1 MLSNLLR
8 CWNCCKKFEI
18 CIMLFGFKK
27 VNCLLEIIRPLIL
40 NVRGNI
46 LEWWKFEKWSSKSS
60 QYILLHCGDFSCQ
73 NQHTCLFAVES
84 FYSTLKKLLIISI
97 FLWYTIKRGDC
108 MVERKIYMD
117 KIKKLQDQK
126 TFKHFEGRA
135 WKRFLVVIFG
145 FQLIFSL
152 LHDIIKTDS
161 GLSWRISPWERLSA
175 ELSFQQKQKT
185 GLKTAVINGK
195 TVIEAV
201 I

>member
-18 CIMLFGFKK
+18 CIMLFDFKG

-73 NQHTCLFAVES
+73 NQHTCLFTVGS
-84 FYSTLKKLLIISI
+84 FYSTLKRLLIISV

-126 TFKHFEGRA
+126 KLLSTSKEGHENVSLLSYLDFS
-135 WKRFLVVIFG
+135 W
-145 FQLIFSL
+145 FSL
-152 LHDIIKTDS
+152 CFII
-161 GLSWRISPWERLSA
+161 
-175 ELSFQQKQKT
+175 
-185 GLKTAVINGK
+185 
-195 TVIEAV
+195 
-201 I
+201 